1 MKRICTGFMLALGLT
16 ITQAQAQQKNNEPT
30 EIQMEQAKALFAKG
44 EDHFKLGEFEKA
56 LEAYKESYKLSH
68 APLLLLNMGQC
79 QVKLEQ
85 YEEAKHSYEALLRE
99 DPNTLY
105 RVEVEGKIID
115 MDRLIAEEQAKQ
127 EATSQAMLAA
137 SQPII
142 IETPTRRKGLMIG
155 GIAGGVLLGGS
166 ALTLFLLTRNDEELP
181 PPIPIPGSQIG
192 NFVSF

>member
-1 MKRICTGFMLALGLT
+1 MKRICASFLLGLCFAST
-16 ITQAQAQQKNNEPT
+16 QVQAQPKKPDPVNA
-30 EIQMEQAKALFAKG
+30 QMEQAKALFAQG
-44 EDHFKLGEFEKA
+44 EDHFKLGEYEKA

-79 QVKLEQ
+79 QVKLNQ

-99 DPNTLY
+99 DPNTVY
-105 RVEVEGKIID
+105 RAEVEGKIVE
-115 MDRLIAEEQAKQ
+115 MDRLIAEEKAKQ
-127 EATSQAMLAA
+127 EAASQAMLAA

-142 IETPTRRKGLMIG
+142 IEAPAPKRGLLIG

-166 ALTLFLLTRNDEELP
+166 ALTLFLLTRDDGP
-181 PPIPIPGSQIG
+181 PPVPIPDSQIG